1 MNWPPTNPPRTPP
14 GRGTIQLAMVA
25 SSELLGVGSRSQCM
39 PHHTQDACA
48 TGIATLYLCG

>member
-1 MNWPPTNPPRTPP
+1 MNWPPTNPPLTPP

-48 TGIATLYLCG
+48 TGIANLYLCG